1 MKPRYFFISFLT
13 AITFLALSSSST
25 AQWPLHMEGVPM
37 LSDGSPDFNAPTP
50 RTLDGKPDL
59 SGTWDFPFPH
69 ESGVQGRPV
78 GEPRTPPPGVP
89 PYATFWD
96 QGFGFENGLPYQP
109 WAREKREER
118 IANHGIE
125 NPDSY
130 CLPLGHM
137 QFHTHP
143 QPFEVIQSP
152 DRLIILYEA
161 SSGVREVFLDGRPL
175 PTLGDPIPT
184 WYGYSVGHWEGDTL
198 FVVTNNFRGGGWLD
212 FNGSPTTEQL
222 VITER
227 FKRVSYG
234 RMELDITIDDPGAY
248 TETFDLRAD
257 FSIMPGDSLIEW
269 VCENEDSSQY
279 F

>member
-1 MKPRYFFISFLT
+1 MKLKLLSISFFASVTL
-13 AITFLALSSSST
+13 LAFSSSVL
-25 AQWPLHMEGVPM
+25 AQWPLHLEGVP
-37 LSDGSPDFNAPTP
+37 LFPDGSPDFNASTP
-50 RTLDGKPDL
+50 RTLDSKPDL

-69 ESGVQGRPV
+69 NSGVQGRPV

-96 QGFGFENGLPYQP
+96 QGFGFENGLPYLP
-109 WAREKREER
+109 WAIEKREER

-143 QPFEVIQSP
+143 QPFEIIQSA

-161 SSGVREVFLDGRPL
+161 SSGVREIFMDGRPL
-175 PTLGDPIPT
+175 PTLGEPFPT
-184 WYGYSVGHWEGDTL
+184 WYGYSVGHWEDDTL
-198 FVVTNNFRGGGWLD
+198 VVVTNNFRGDGWLD

-222 VITER
+222 VIAER
-227 FKRVSYG
+227 FNRVSYG
-234 RMELDITIDDPGAY
+234 RLELDLTIDDPGAY

-257 FSIMPGDSLIEW
+257 FTIMPGDSLIEW
-269 VCENEDSSQY
+269 VCENEASTQY